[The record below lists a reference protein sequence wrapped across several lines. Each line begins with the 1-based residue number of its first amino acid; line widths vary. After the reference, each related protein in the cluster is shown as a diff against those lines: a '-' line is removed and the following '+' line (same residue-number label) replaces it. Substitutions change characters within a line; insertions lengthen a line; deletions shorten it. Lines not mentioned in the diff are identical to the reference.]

1 LKIAFVATFGYL
13 IARMLTLKKNGEPHH
28 KHNCLGVPT
37 GAYFA
42 PISIDKQHENCRSL
56 EKKSGKQLAQFPAAP
71 FLSLHIPLFPFSA
84 ASKFN
89 FDAMNENCTAKQAK
103 AAEKQ
108 KQQENKSRSN
118 RKQQQQQ
125 QQQQLQH

>member
-1 LKIAFVATFGYL
+1 MKIAFIAKSSNL
-13 IARMLTLKKNGEPHH
+13 IAKMLTLKKNGEPHH

-71 FLSLHIPLFPFSA
+71 LSPLSTLHSPLSA
-84 ASKFN
+84 ASKFY

-108 KQQENKSRSN
+108 KQQKNKSRSN

-125 QQQQLQH
+125 QLQH